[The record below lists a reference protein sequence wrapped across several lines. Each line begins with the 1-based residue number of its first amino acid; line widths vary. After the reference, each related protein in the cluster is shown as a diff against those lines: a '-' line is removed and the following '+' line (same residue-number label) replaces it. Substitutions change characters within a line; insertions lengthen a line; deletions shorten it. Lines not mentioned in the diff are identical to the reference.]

1 MKVMVEKMFHTTLG
15 RVFGVLTIAVTT
27 WLGTVI
33 VGHWHVTVAS
43 PQYVDQQVKEAI
55 DSVHAK
61 LLTED
66 KKKREELLEIKI
78 KSNDYQEKLF
88 NEFQKMRESAMI
100 FQTQVTSD
108 MSYLKKTVGD
118 IEQDIKENEKR
129 LREVEAKN

>member
-1 MKVMVEKMFHTTLG
+1 MVEKMFHTTLG

-43 PQYVDQQVKEAI
+43 PQYVD
-55 DSVHAK
+55 AK

-66 KKKREELLEIKI
+66 KKIREELLEIKI